1 LQSRRALLLIA
12 ASALSF
18 ALMAFAAKLVSR
30 DLPGGEVAFIR
41 FLFMLAPFAV
51 APRLVRKA
59 LTWQRLDLLLY
70 RGLFGGTAVLL
81 YFLAIAHIPVG
92 VATLLNYSSPIWSV
106 LFAAIFL
113 GERVRGAL
121 LLPFALAMAGMLLVT
136 GAFADPAAPFR
147 LGVWELAGFASSIL
161 SGAAVAAIRAARRTE
176 GSWAIYGSFTLFGLV
191 VTAPF
196 ALADF
201 RWPTAAEWALL
212 ALVGAAS
219 IAAQLAM
226 TYAYRWVTNL
236 QAGAL
241 AQVTVVV
248 TMALGVLFL
257 GDTFGPSQLVG
268 ALLAL
273 AGIVGVVW
281 LQSAPR
287 AVE

>member
-1 LQSRRALLLIA
+1 MAG
-12 ASALSF
+12 SALSF
-18 ALMAFAAKLVSR
+18 ALMAFAAKLASR
-30 DLPGGEVAFIR
+30 HLPAGEVAFLR
-41 FLFMLAPFAV
+41 FLLMLAPFLV

-70 RGLFGGTAVLL
+70 RGFFGGTAVLL
-81 YFLAIAHIPVG
+81 YFFAIAHVPVG

-106 LFAAIFL
+106 LFAALFL
-113 GERVRGAL
+113 GEHVRGAL
-121 LLPFALAMAGMLLVT
+121 LVPFACAMGGMLLVT

-147 LGVWELAGFASSIL
+147 LGAWELVGFASSIL

-176 GSWAIYGSFTLFGLV
+176 GSWAIYGSFTLFGLA

-196 ALADF
+196 ALAGW
-201 RWPTAAEWALL
+201 RAPSAAEWGLL
-212 ALVGAAS
+212 ALVGASS

-236 QAGAL
+236 QAGVL
-241 AQVTVVV
+241 AQLTVIL
-248 TMALGVLFL
+248 TMAAGVLFL
-257 GDTFGPSQLVG
+257 GDSFGPGQVAG

-281 LQSAPR
+281 LQAAPR